1 MEEKVILRFNYKNL
15 ANEAHVSFHEELI
28 KIIANHNP
36 AMLDIDGVYKDYKEA
51 FDAEIGVL
59 DMVRASVHTA
69 EIAAQDDI
77 RDKAYYALV
86 TALKLAGQTLTEL
99 EDVKAIHN
107 LELVLNSYGNIAR
120 KTYDQETA
128 AIDDLMRELEANY
141 LADVVQ
147 LKLQDRLVALANEN
161 QKFKVLMTKRYEE
174 TSEKPNLRM
183 RTARQ
188 ITDTLYRAILN
199 FIEAK
204 IVVHKGKE
212 FMDLSK
218 ALNAVA
224 KRHKDLLAQKKGKNN
239 NIPTLNN

>member
-1 MEEKVILRFNYKNL
+1 MDDKIILRFNYKNQT
-15 ANEAHVSFHEELI
+15 NEAHVSFHEELI

-36 AMLDIDGVYKDYKEA
+36 ATLGIDGIYKDYKEA
-51 FDAEIGVL
+51 FDAEVGVL
-59 DMVRASVHTA
+59 DVVRASVHTA
-69 EIAAQDDI
+69 EIAAQDDT
-77 RDKAYYALV
+77 RDRAYYALV
-86 TALKLAGQTLTEL
+86 TALKLAGQTLTAQ

-128 AIDDLMRELEANY
+128 AIDDLMRELLDKY
-141 LADVVQ
+141 LADIVQ
-147 LKLQDRLVALANEN
+147 LKLQDRLVALADEN
-161 QKFKVLMTKRYEE
+161 QKFKALMTKRYEE
-174 TSEKPNLRM
+174 TSEKQTLRM

-199 FIEAK
+199 YIEAK
-204 IVVHKGKE
+204 IVVHQSKE

-239 NIPTLNN
+239 N